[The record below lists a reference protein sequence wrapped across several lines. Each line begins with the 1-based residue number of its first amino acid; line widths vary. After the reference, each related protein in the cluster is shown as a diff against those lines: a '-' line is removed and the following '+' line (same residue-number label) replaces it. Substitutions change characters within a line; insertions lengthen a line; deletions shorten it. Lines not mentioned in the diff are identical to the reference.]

1 MKSTSIKD
9 TRPSD
14 DETFQQTRQSKPTNG
29 TEKLST
35 SRSSRLI
42 DKESSTTVKNPATT
56 TNTDSIRSKHMP
68 KTGTHHSNQQSVTMT
83 NGDHETTVLHSKS
96 VLSSTGRWT
105 SEKVVASTTAA
116 SAQKTTGFKS
126 TKKATRS
133 DLSRSHT
140 SAASTKKIFDSN
152 SSRIH
157 TTGNTI
163 SSDPPSK
170 STGSDPRKTRT
181 SAVSTKKTTSS
192 DSSKIPL
199 GTISTLKTVSSDFI
213 RSSTVGETTHS
224 DPSRTHTAAGPPM
237 ETTIAHSR
245 GSQTTVASSWMTTGE
260 DLNGG
265 HSSEISVVESTTLV
279 FTTQKTSSQTSRHSS
294 ITATE
299 GQSASL
305 PHPTTATTTTTT
317 NSVIETIITGS
328 MGTVVTYVATRDPK
342 YTTNTRTTT
351 ATDDRGDDV
360 IIYPGALNPDPE
372 DHDHDHDRD
381 QSKSTTESEDCTT
394 TKPPSCTKTVSYI
407 SSGTGFTST
416 ILGTCPPVS
425 GCISGEQ
432 STTTTTIATSRPY
445 IWIKYPLE
453 PDFADPLEEIDD
465 DTIQYFND
473 LFDKQDISL
482 EDDENLVASCGGN
495 TPGIPVFC
503 LNSFSTDFCQEVH
516 ADLGLTGIHPRR
528 LLTKR
533 NLCSDWSFE
542 FRWSGALFECRKSC
556 LDYLDIV
563 RNECFQ
569 FKSNDEGFLD
579 AGCGTY
585 NLVIKPILSTST
597 STSTT
602 ESPPEPTE
610 IPKTPLELKPVMC
623 EDEANFPGH
632 GDVHKGDQKRQAES
646 FCETYF
652 LEGQHDL
659 YMGPQNTTVWATTG
673 FIETNLYFS
682 VSWID
687 GCETTVDSQNAMLP
701 LGNDMACSDIL
712 VKTYRDCIN
721 GGVGGYIDAGCLR
734 YQFNPAK

>member
-1 MKSTSIKD
+1 M
-9 TRPSD
+9 
-14 DETFQQTRQSKPTNG
+14 
-29 TEKLST
+29 
-35 SRSSRLI
+35 
-42 DKESSTTVKNPATT
+42 
-56 TNTDSIRSKHMP
+56 
-68 KTGTHHSNQQSVTMT
+68 
-83 NGDHETTVLHSKS
+83 
-96 VLSSTGRWT
+96 
-105 SEKVVASTTAA
+105 
-116 SAQKTTGFKS
+116 QK
-126 TKKATRS
+126 
-133 DLSRSHT
+133 
-140 SAASTKKIFDSN
+140 
-152 SSRIH
+152 
-157 TTGNTI
+157 
-163 SSDPPSK
+163 
-170 STGSDPRKTRT
+170 
-181 SAVSTKKTTSS
+181 
-192 DSSKIPL
+192 
-199 GTISTLKTVSSDFI
+199 
-213 RSSTVGETTHS
+213 
-224 DPSRTHTAAGPPM
+224 
-237 ETTIAHSR
+237 
-245 GSQTTVASSWMTTGE
+245 ASS
-260 DLNGG
+260 L
-265 HSSEISVVESTTLV
+265 
-279 FTTQKTSSQTSRHSS
+279 TSQHKA

-299 GQSASL
+299 GPSASL
-305 PHPTTATTTTTT
+305 PHPTKATKTTRT
-317 NSVIETIITGS
+317 SGIIETIITGS
-328 MGTVVTYVATRDPK
+328 KGVVATYIATRDPK

-351 ATDDRGDDV
+351 ATDGHEDDV
-360 IIYPGALNPDPE
+360 IIYPGGWRWILLGLPPLKFPPFKLPSPPAFNPDPKSGHPGD
-372 DHDHDHDRD
+372 DHVHDDDPQGHDDHGDNKK
-381 QSKSTTESEDCTT
+381 SKSTTKTAECTT
-394 TKPPSCTKTVSYI
+394 TKPPMCTKTVSYI

-416 ILGTCPPVS
+416 ILGICSSVS
-425 GCISGEQ
+425 GCVSGKQ
-432 STTTTTIATSRPY
+432 STITTTITTSVPI
-445 IWIKYPLE
+445 IWSDEPFQPDVDVILE
-453 PDFADPLEEIDD
+453 ITGN
-465 DTIQYFND
+465 DTIQYFD
-473 LFDKQDISL
+473 DFFKKQGISL

-503 LNSFSTDFCQEVH
+503 LNSFSTDFCQEVQ
-516 ADLGLTGIHPRR
+516 ADLGKSFTKTFAGLDGTFGPIGPIDLGGGLTGIHPRR
-528 LLTKR
+528 FLTKR

-556 LDYLDIV
+556 LDYLDII

-610 IPKTPLELKPVMC
+610 MPKTPLEVKPVVC